1 MAETGYRIVF
11 MGTPDFAV
19 PALRKLAESRHRVV
33 LVVSQPDR
41 PRGRG
46 RKLTPTPVKSAAA
59 DLGLALV
66 QPEKIK
72 TGEFADRLRETA
84 PDLAVVAAFG
94 RILPKEIIDIPR
106 LGTINIHG
114 SLLPA
119 YRGAA
124 PIQRAII
131 NGETTTGITIMQ
143 MDEGMD
149 TGDILLQREVEIGPD
164 DTSGTLFPRM
174 AETGAELLLAA
185 LDLLAAGRLTPVPQD
200 DSRATTAPP
209 IRKEEGIPDWNRP
222 ARELAC
228 LIRGLDPWPLV
239 KARLDD
245 EDIRLFSPRPVD
257 GDPGAEPGTVVRAD
271 GEGVLIACGQGL
283 LLVRELQRPGGK
295 RLAAADFL
303 RGRPIEPGQ
312 RFRGLGLPRS

>member
-1 MAETGYRIVF
+1 MAEAVPQEGYRIVF

-46 RKLTPTPVKSAAA
+46 RKLAPTPVKSAAA
-59 DLGLALV
+59 ELGLAV
-66 QPEKIK
+66 IQPEKIK

-94 RILPKEIIDIPR
+94 RILPGEIIDIPR
-106 LGTINIHG
+106 LGTINIHA

-124 PIQRAII
+124 PIQRAIL

-185 LDLLAAGRLTPVPQD
+185 LDLLAAGRLTPTPQD
-200 DSRATTAPP
+200 DARATLAPP
-209 IRKEEGIPDWNRP
+209 IRKEEAIPDWNRP

-239 KARLDD
+239 KGELAG
-245 EDIRLFSPRPVD
+245 ETIRFFSPKAVD
-257 GDPGAEPGTVVRAD
+257 GDAGAEPGTVVRAD
-271 GEGVLIACGQGL
+271 GEGVLIACGRGM

-303 RGRPIEPGQ
+303 RGHPIEPGQ
-312 RFRGLGLPRS
+312 RFK